1 MFPTTLVRLIDES
14 IVPALVLVVS
24 KVAGVLLISQLWG
37 LPFEIEMRGKMM
49 PLPSI
54 AFLSRPDYIRANVYS
69 NLIMFAVVVIGFIT
83 ILIRA
88 HYFHASH
95 VHPHLAAKL
104 ERLGLTS
111 IIGETIEIYHQATVW
126 LLFTWFVVVLM
137 ALTSFSGFSYFAATA
152 IAFLI
157 ALNLTWLLVFD
168 VEREIIIS
176 RTSKI

>member
-1 MFPTTLVRLIDES
+1 MFSTTLVRLIDES
-14 IVPALVLVVS
+14 IVPALALVIS
-24 KVAGVLLISQLWG
+24 KVAGVLLVSQL
-37 LPFEIEMRGKMM
+37 LELSFEIEMRGKLI

-54 AFLSRPDYIRANVYS
+54 AFLSRPDYIKANVYS
-69 NLIMFAVVVIGFIT
+69 NLIMFAVVVIGFST
-83 ILIRA
+83 VLIRA
-88 HYFHASH
+88 HHFHSSH

-111 IIGETIEIYHQATVW
+111 IIGDTVEVYHQAVVW
-126 LLFTWFVVVLM
+126 LLFTWFVVILM
-137 ALTSFSGFSYFAATA
+137 ALTSLSGFSYFAVVA

-176 RTSKI
+176 RTSET